1 MSLASRVRKK
11 SVKAPRLSINQP
23 FSSFYC
29 SVTWQFFYMIKFYYD
44 KSSHVK
50 ADNFSQSVSPLKT
63 KMIST
68 YMAKSF
74 IVPGLDSLIHLQG
87 ENITFS
93 VLLDKDCYKEHTFT
107 CIIILP
113 CTHIPQHACRLL
125 NRSLPTAGFFFLT
138 TAGQFGSLSRQ

>member
-1 MSLASRVRKK
+1 
-11 SVKAPRLSINQP
+11 
-23 FSSFYC
+23 
-29 SVTWQFFYMIKFYYD
+29 MIKFYYN

-50 ADNFSQSVSPLKT
+50 ADNFSQSVSSLKT

-74 IVPGLDSLIHLQG
+74 IVPGDRPIHLQG

-125 NRSLPTAGFFFLT
+125 NRSLPTAGFF
-138 TAGQFGSLSRQ
+138 SLPLQANLDL

>member
-1 MSLASRVRKK
+1 
-11 SVKAPRLSINQP
+11 
-23 FSSFYC
+23 
-29 SVTWQFFYMIKFYYD
+29 MIKFYYN

-50 ADNFSQSVSPLKT
+50 ADNFSQSVSALKT

-74 IVPGLDSLIHLQG
+74 IVPGFDSLIHLQG

-93 VLLDKDCYKEHTFT
+93 VLLDKDCYKEHTFA

-113 CTHIPQHACRLL
+113 CTHILQHACRLL
-125 NRSLPTAGFFFLT
+125 NRSLPNAVFFPYHCRLIWISKQTIRLTGFSLKIAFANLAALSTAAYL
-138 TAGQFGSLSRQ
+138 